1 MSARP
6 RILIVEDDQGVVS
19 GLTRGLARAGFDT
32 SLAMTGTEGIARIL
46 GESFDLV
53 LLDLML
59 PGRTGFDI
67 LEAVRTR
74 TSIPIMVVSAR
85 TDLPSRLESFEGGAV
100 DFVPK
105 PFFLEELVARIR
117 ARLALVSAAPRREL
131 PLADVTLDLDARV
144 VRREGDDLGL
154 TAHEFNVL
162 AFLRERAGLAVTR
175 AQIADGALPESGE
188 RSDRTVDSHVS
199 RVRKKLGPLAAE
211 RLQTVWGIGYRC
223 AEEDSA

>member
-6 RILIVEDDQGVVS
+6 RILIVEDDPGVVS

-32 SLAMTGTEGIARIL
+32 SLAMTWTEGIARIL

-85 TDLPSRLESFEGGAV
+85 TDLPSRLESFDGVAV

-162 AFLRERAGLAVTR
+162 AFLRERAGRAVTR